1 MHEKSKDMKY
11 LLTFISAMLL
21 MVSCKSDD
29 DKQPVKE
36 KVKRTVFV
44 YMAGENQLTNIT
56 SDDIKEMID
65 GAASIP
71 SNGRMLVYVDKA
83 DSKIKPF
90 IAQVT
95 TNKQQPLDTLYKY
108 PNDPY
113 TSDADNFR
121 EVMERMMTLSPSDEY
136 ALILWGHGS
145 GWVVE
150 NDTIPGPSR
159 RAYGVDN
166 GTNTNSNNGKWM
178 NITQMA
184 RTLEGL
190 TPFKFIFADCCNMAC
205 AEVGYELRNATEY
218 LIGSPAEIPGWGAPY
233 DKIMPSLFKSGS
245 DMYRGIIDAYYD
257 YYADYYQ
264 KNSPIVD
271 RVGSEDLDGFSVPLS
286 VIDSRYIAQLAEATR
301 DVLTTFAPQYP
312 NEPELNGIPYYL
324 NLDVP
329 VMYDMKAYI
338 QRYASAND
346 YATWKKAFDLAV
358 PYSRMSFMWMTIS
371 RTLYYEDFDKFDKK
385 VDGGSVS
392 MFIPQNHT
400 SYFSGNYAYNKK
412 SNNFGWNRII
422 NWSRFGW

>member
-1 MHEKSKDMKY
+1 MKY
-11 LLTFISAMLL
+11 LLTILSVMLL
-21 MVSCKSDD
+21 MTSCKSDD
-29 DKQPVKE
+29 DTPPVNE
-36 KVKRTVFV
+36 RAKRTVLV
-44 YMAGENQLTNIT
+44 YMAGENSLSNFT
-56 SDDIKEMID
+56 SSDVNEMTD

-71 SNGRMLVYVDKA
+71 ANNRMLVFIDNA
-83 DSKIKPF
+83 DSQKKPF

-95 TNKQQPLDTLYKY
+95 ANRQQPLDTLYKY
-108 PNDPY
+108 TADFY
-113 TSDADNFR
+113 SSDADCFR
-121 EVMERMMTLSPSDEY
+121 EVMERMMGLSPSDEY
-136 ALILWGHGS
+136 ALILWGHAS
-145 GWVVE
+145 GWTVE
-150 NDTIPGPSR
+150 KDTIPGPSR

-166 GTNTNSNNGKWM
+166 GINAYSNSGKWM

-184 RTLEGL
+184 KALEGL

-218 LIGSPAEIPGWGAPY
+218 LISSPAEIPGWGAPY
-233 DKIMPSLFKSGS
+233 DKIMPSLFKDGS
-245 DMYRGIIDAYYD
+245 NMYRGIIDAYYD
-257 YYADYYQ
+257 YYTGYY
-264 KNSPIVD
+264 KHNHPSVSG
-271 RVGSEDLDGFSVPLS
+271 VGSEDLEGFSVPLS
-286 VIDSRYIAQLAEATR
+286 VIDSRHIAQLAEATR

-400 SYFSGNYAYNKK
+400 SYSSGNYAYNKK

-422 NWSRFGW
+422 SWSRFGW

>member
-1 MHEKSKDMKY
+1 MKY
-11 LLTFISAMLL
+11 LLMFISAMLL

-56 SDDIKEMID
+56 SDDIKEMTD

-121 EVMERMMTLSPSDEY
+121 EVMERMMAISPSDEY

-150 NDTIPGPSR
+150 NDTIPGPSH

-166 GTNTNSNNGKWM
+166 GTNNPQSNYGKWM
-178 NITQMA
+178 NIT
-184 RTLEGL
+184 
-190 TPFKFIFADCCNMAC
+190 
-205 AEVGYELRNATEY
+205 
-218 LIGSPAEIPGWGAPY
+218 
-233 DKIMPSLFKSGS
+233 
-245 DMYRGIIDAYYD
+245 
-257 YYADYYQ
+257 
-264 KNSPIVD
+264 
-271 RVGSEDLDGFSVPLS
+271 DGKDFRRSH
-286 VIDSRYIAQLAEATR
+286 
-301 DVLTTFAPQYP
+301 
-312 NEPELNGIPYYL
+312 
-324 NLDVP
+324 P
-329 VMYDMKAYI
+329 V
-338 QRYASAND
+338 QVHFCR
-346 YATWKKAFDLAV
+346 L
-358 PYSRMSFMWMTIS
+358 
-371 RTLYYEDFDKFDKK
+371 L
-385 VDGGSVS
+385 
-392 MFIPQNHT
+392 
-400 SYFSGNYAYNKK
+400 
-412 SNNFGWNRII
+412 
-422 NWSRFGW
+422 

>member
-56 SDDIKEMID
+56 SDDIKEMTD

-71 SNGRMLVYVDKA
+71 SNSRMLVYVDKA

-121 EVMERMMTLSPSDEY
+121 EVMERMMAISPSDEY

-166 GTNTNSNNGKWM
+166 GTNTNSDNGKWM

-218 LIGSPAEIPGWGAPY
+218 LIGSPAEIPGFGAPY
-233 DKIMPSLFKSGS
+233 DKIMPSLFKNGS

-264 KNSPIVD
+264 KNSPIVSG
-271 RVGSEDLDGFSVPLS
+271 VGSEDLDGFSVPLS

-371 RTLYYEDFDKFDKK
+371 ATLYYKDFDKFDMEA
-385 VDGGSVS
+385 DGGSVS

-400 SYFSGNYAYNKK
+400 SYSSGNYAYNKK